1 MGGKRGEEVKEGKE
15 GEEGEKEE
23 RGRGR
28 EGPKEVPVLLVMKH
42 RPIKLPRV
50 PDILRSTRHM
60 KSPAT
65 FLSQE

>member
-1 MGGKRGEEVKEGKE
+1 MGKRG
-15 GEEGEKEE
+15 
-23 RGRGR
+23 GRGR
-28 EGPKEVPVLLVMKH
+28 WERKGEGERRGGEGPKEVPALMDMKH